1 MEQIAD
7 GIRQIDTRIGGWD
20 QITAGF
26 LIEGPQ
32 PALVETGAR
41 TSVETV
47 RDTLHAAGLGPT
59 DLRWLVLTHIHLD
72 HAGGVGDL
80 AQEFPNATVVVHER
94 GARHLADP
102 TRLIDSA
109 ARVYG
114 PLLDSFYGRMV
125 AVPQE
130 RLVAA
135 ADGYRVDVGNGRA
148 LTLVDSPGHAKHH
161 HAVLDEHTGTLM
173 VGDAVGVQL
182 PDVGILR
189 PAVPPPDFDL
199 EQAVASLRRFAA
211 LRPTQVV
218 LTHYG
223 VVPDAM
229 ATLEEAE
236 RVLHAWVAVAEQVMR
251 DNVDASIDD
260 VAAALA
266 ERFAEPPER
275 LSPQAREKLEVLNG
289 FHSNAAGIQ
298 RYLSLRDAQ
307 VSPGADAPRGGTPPR
322 QHSPGV
328 ANASVP
334 PAPAS

>member
-1 MEQIAD
+1 MELIAD
-7 GIRQIDTRIGGWD
+7 GIRQVDTMMGGWD
-20 QITAGF
+20 HVTAGF
-26 LIEGPQ
+26 LVEGPQ

-41 TSVETV
+41 TSAATV
-47 RDTLHAAGLGPT
+47 RDALHAAGLGPN

-80 AQEFPNATVVVHER
+80 ARDFPNATVVVHER

-102 TRLIDSA
+102 TRLVESA

-114 PLLDSFYGRMV
+114 PLLDSFYGRML
-125 AVPQE
+125 AVPQD

-135 ADGYRVDVGNGRA
+135 ADGYRVDIGNGRA

-161 HAVLDEHTGTLM
+161 HAVLDEHTGTLL

-182 PDVGILR
+182 PEVGVLR

-199 EQAVASLRRFAA
+199 EQAVASLRRFTA

-223 VVPDAM
+223 VVPDGA
-229 ATLEEAE
+229 ATLDEAE
-236 RVLHAWVAVAEQVMR
+236 RVLHDWVAVAEQAMR
-251 DNVDASIDD
+251 DTPGASIDD
-260 VAAALA
+260 IAAALA
-266 ERFAEPPER
+266 DRFAESPEKITAR
-275 LSPQAREKLEVLNG
+275 AREKLEVLNG

-298 RYLSLRDAQ
+298 RYLRQRDAAEA
-307 VSPGADAPRGGTPPR
+307 PTGGAR
-322 QHSPGV
+322 
-328 ANASVP
+328 AS
-334 PAPAS
+334 

>member
-1 MEQIAD
+1 MELIAD
-7 GIRQIDTRIGGWD
+7 GIHQLDTRIGGWD

-26 LIEGPQ
+26 LVEGPQ

-47 RDTLHAAGLGPT
+47 RDTLNAAGLGPA

-80 AQEFPNATVVVHER
+80 AQAFPDATVVVHQR

-102 TRLIDSA
+102 TRLVDSA

-114 PLLDSFYGRMV
+114 PLLDSFYGRMLP
-125 AVPQE
+125 VPQD

-135 ADGYRVDVGNGRA
+135 DDGYRIDVGNGRS
-148 LTLVDSPGHAKHH
+148 LLMVDSPGHAKHH
-161 HAVLDEHTGTLM
+161 HAVLDEHTGTLL
-173 VGDAVGVQL
+173 VGDAVGVRL
-182 PDVGILR
+182 PEVGVLR

-211 LRPTQVV
+211 LKPTQVV

-223 VVPDAM
+223 TVPDAM
-229 ATLEEAE
+229 ATLDEAE
-236 RVLHAWVAVAEQVMR
+236 RILHEWVAVAEQVMR
-251 DNVDASIDD
+251 DSDSATVDDI
-260 VAAALA
+260 AAALA

-275 LSPQAREKLEVLNG
+275 ITAQAREKLEVLNG

-298 RYLSLRDAQ
+298 RYLAQRDAAA
-307 VSPGADAPRGGTPPR
+307 PADAGGTR
-322 QHSPGV
+322 
-328 ANASVP
+328 AS
-334 PAPAS
+334 

>member
-1 MEQIAD
+1 MQLIAP
-7 GIRQIDTRIGGWD
+7 GIRQLDTRFGGWD

-41 TSVETV
+41 TSVQTVCET
-47 RDTLHAAGLGPT
+47 LAEAGLGPT

-72 HAGGVGDL
+72 HAGGIGDL
-80 AQEFPNATVVVHER
+80 ARAFPNATVVVHER

-114 PLLDSFYGRMV
+114 DLLDTLYGRMEP
-125 AVPQE
+125 VPQD

-135 ADGYRVDVGNGRA
+135 ADGHRIDVGNGRV

-161 HAVLDEHTGTLM
+161 HAVLDEQTGTLL
-173 VGDAVGVQL
+173 VGDAVGVRL
-182 PDVGILR
+182 PEVGVLR

-199 EQAVASLRRFAA
+199 EQAVASLHRFAA

-223 VVPDAM
+223 PVPDPL
-229 ATLEEAE
+229 ATLDEAE
-236 RVLHAWVAVAEQVMR
+236 AVLHRWVAVAERVMR
-251 DNVDASIDD
+251 DSEDAGIDD
-260 VAAALA
+260 IAAALA
-266 ERFAEPPER
+266 DNFAEPPER
-275 LSPQAREKLEVLNG
+275 LSEAAREKLEVLNG

-298 RYLSLRDAQ
+298 RYLRMRDA
-307 VSPGADAPRGGTPPR
+307 TPAT
-322 QHSPGV
+322 S
-328 ANASVP
+328 
-334 PAPAS
+334 PAP

>member
-1 MEQIAD
+1 MELIAP
-7 GIRQIDTRIGGWD
+7 GIRQLDTMMGGWD
-20 QITAGF
+20 QVTAGF
-26 LIEGPQ
+26 LVEGPQ

-41 TSVETV
+41 TSVATV
-47 RDTLHAAGLGPT
+47 CDALAAAGLGPA

-72 HAGGVGDL
+72 HAGGIGDL
-80 AQEFPNATVVVHER
+80 AEAFPSATVVVHER

-114 PLLDSFYGRMV
+114 NLLDSLYGRMQP
-125 AVPQE
+125 VPQD

-135 ADGYRVDVGNGRA
+135 ADGYRIDIGDGRF

-161 HAVLDEHTGTLM
+161 HAVLDEHTGTLL
-173 VGDAVGVQL
+173 VGDAVGVRL

-199 EQAVASLRRFAA
+199 EQAVASLHRFAA

-223 VVPDAM
+223 PVPDPL
-229 ATLEEAE
+229 ATLAEAE
-236 RVLHAWVAVAEQVMR
+236 DILHQWVDVAAQVMR
-251 DNVDASIDD
+251 DSEDAGIDGI
-260 VAAALA
+260 AAALA

-275 LSPQAREKLEVLNG
+275 ATPAAVEKLEVLNG

-298 RYLSLRDAQ
+298 RYLKLRRDA
-307 VSPGADAPRGGTPPR
+307 AE
-322 QHSPGV
+322 
-328 ANASVP
+328 
-334 PAPAS
+334 

>member
-1 MEQIAD
+1 MEEIAP
-7 GIRQIDTRIGGWD
+7 GIRQLDTMMGGWG
-20 QITAGF
+20 QLTAGF
-26 LIEGPQ
+26 LVEGPQ

-47 RDTLHAAGLGPT
+47 RQTLGAAGLGPN

-72 HAGGVGDL
+72 HAGGIGDL
-80 AQEFPNATVVVHER
+80 AAAFPNATVVVHEK

-114 PLLDSFYGRMV
+114 PLLDSLYGRML
-125 AVPQE
+125 AVPEE

-135 ADGYRVDVGNGRA
+135 ADGHRIDVGNGRE

-161 HAVLDEHTGTLM
+161 HAVLDSHTGTLL
-173 VGDAVGVQL
+173 VGDAVGVRL
-182 PDVGILR
+182 PDVGVLR

-199 EQAVASLRRFAA
+199 DLAVASLHRFAA

-223 VVPDAM
+223 PVPEPL
-229 ATLEEAE
+229 ATLDEAE
-236 RVLHAWVAVAEQVMR
+236 RLLHEWVAVAEQVLR
-251 DNVDASIDD
+251 DSEDAGVDDI
-260 VAAALA
+260 AAALA
-266 ERFAEPPER
+266 DRFAESPE
-275 LSPQAREKLEVLNG
+275 QADAGAREKLELLNG

-298 RYLSLRDAQ
+298 RWLRTRDA
-307 VSPGADAPRGGTPPR
+307 
-322 QHSPGV
+322 
-328 ANASVP
+328 
-334 PAPAS
+334 APAA

>member
-1 MEQIAD
+1 MEEIAP
-7 GIRQIDTRIGGWD
+7 GIRQLDTLIGGFD
-20 QITAGF
+20 QLTAGF
-26 LIEGPQ
+26 LIDGPR

-47 RDTLHAAGLGPT
+47 RQTLTDAGVGPQDLG
-59 DLRWLVLTHIHLD
+59 WLVLTHIHLD
-72 HAGGVGDL
+72 HAGGIGDL
-80 AQEFPNATVVVHER
+80 AAAFPNATVVVHER

-114 PLLDSFYGRMV
+114 PLLDSLYGRML

-135 ADGYRVDVGNGRA
+135 GDGYRIDLGNGRV

-161 HAVLDEHTGTLM
+161 HAVLDSHTGTVL
-173 VGDAVGVQL
+173 VGDAVGVRL
-182 PDVGILR
+182 PEVGVLR

-199 EQAVASLRRFAA
+199 ELAVRSLHRFAE

-223 VVPDAM
+223 PVPDPLG
-229 ATLEEAE
+229 TLDEAE
-236 RVLHAWVAVAEQVMR
+236 RLLHEWVAVAERVMR
-251 DNVDASIDD
+251 ESEDAGVSDI
-260 VAAALA
+260 AAALA
-266 ERFAEPPER
+266 DAFAETPEQA
-275 LSPQAREKLEVLNG
+275 SDAAREKLELLNG

-298 RYLSLRDAQ
+298 RYLRTRDA
-307 VSPGADAPRGGTPPR
+307 
-322 QHSPGV
+322 
-328 ANASVP
+328 
-334 PAPAS
+334 APAA

>member
-1 MEQIAD
+1 MEEIAP
-7 GIRQIDTRIGGWD
+7 GIRQLDTMIGGWD
-20 QITAGF
+20 QLTAGF
-26 LIEGPQ
+26 LVDGPQ
-32 PALVETGAR
+32 PALIETGAR

-47 RDTLHAAGLGPT
+47 RDTLAAAGVGPA

-80 AQEFPNATVVVHER
+80 ALAFPNATVVVHER

-114 PLLDSFYGRMV
+114 PLLDSLYGRMV
-125 AVPQE
+125 AVPAE

-135 ADGYRVDVGNGRA
+135 ADGHRIDVGNGRV

-161 HAVLDEHTGTLM
+161 HAVLDEHTGTLL
-173 VGDAVGVQL
+173 VGDAVGVRL
-182 PDVGILR
+182 PEVGVLR

-199 EQAVASLRRFAA
+199 ELAVSSLHRFAA

-229 ATLEEAE
+229 ATLDEAE
-236 RVLHAWVAVAEQVMR
+236 GLLHSWVAVAAQVMR
-251 DNVDASIDD
+251 DSEEAGVDDI
-260 VAAALA
+260 AAALA
-266 ERFAEPPER
+266 ERFAPAEHAEGR
-275 LSPQAREKLEVLNG
+275 AREKLELLNG
-289 FHSNAAGIQ
+289 FHSNAAGLQ
-298 RYLSLRDAQ
+298 RYLRTRDA
-307 VSPGADAPRGGTPPR
+307 
-322 QHSPGV
+322 
-328 ANASVP
+328 
-334 PAPAS
+334 APAA

>member
-1 MEQIAD
+1 MEQIAP
-7 GIRQIDTRIGGWD
+7 GIRQLDTRFGGWD

-26 LIEGPQ
+26 LVDGPQ

-41 TSVETV
+41 TSAQTV
-47 RDTLHAAGLGPT
+47 VDTLAAAGIGPA

-72 HAGGVGDL
+72 HAGGIGDL
-80 AQEFPNATVVVHER
+80 AQAFPNATVVVHER

-114 PLLDSFYGRMV
+114 DMLDTLYGRMEP
-125 AVPQE
+125 VPQD

-135 ADGYRVDVGNGRA
+135 GDGYRVDVGNGRV

-161 HAVLDEHTGTLM
+161 HAILDEHTGTLL
-173 VGDAVGVQL
+173 VGDAAGVRL
-182 PDVGILR
+182 PEVGILR

-199 EQAVASLRRFAA
+199 EQAVASLQRFAA

-223 VVPDAM
+223 PVPDPM
-229 ATLEEAE
+229 GTLDEAE
-236 RVLHAWVAVAEQVMR
+236 RILHDWVSVAEQVMR
-251 DNVDASIDD
+251 DSEDAGVDDI
-260 VAAALA
+260 AAALA
-266 ERFAEPPER
+266 ERFAEPPEA
-275 LSPQAREKLEVLNG
+275 LSESAREKLEVLNG

-298 RYLSLRDAQ
+298 RYLRMRDAT
-307 VSPGADAPRGGTPPR
+307 A
-322 QHSPGV
+322 V
-328 ANASVP
+328 AGS
-334 PAPAS
+334 

>member
-1 MEQIAD
+1 MEQIAP
-7 GIRQIDTRIGGWD
+7 GIRQLDTRIGGWD

-26 LIEGPQ
+26 LVDGPQ

-47 RDTLHAAGLGPT
+47 RDTLNAAGLGPS

-80 AQEFPNATVVVHER
+80 AEAFPKATVVVHER

-102 TRLIDSA
+102 TRLVDSA

-114 PLLDSFYGRMV
+114 PLLDSFYGRMK

-135 ADGYRVDVGNGRA
+135 GDGYRVDVGNGRA

-161 HAVLDEHTGTLM
+161 HAVLDEHTGTLL
-173 VGDAVGVQL
+173 VGDAVGVRL
-182 PDVGILR
+182 PEVGILR

-223 VVPDAM
+223 TVPDAM
-229 ATLEEAE
+229 ATLDEAE
-236 RVLHAWVAVAEQVMR
+236 RSLHEWVAVGETVMR
-251 DNVDASIDD
+251 ENGDASVEDI
-260 VAAALA
+260 AAALA
-266 ERFAEPPER
+266 ARFAEPPDRITE
-275 LSPQAREKLEVLNG
+275 SAREKLEVLNG

-298 RYLSLRDAQ
+298 RYLSLRDSAAA
-307 VSPGADAPRGGTPPR
+307 SSADTGSAGE
-322 QHSPGV
+322 
-328 ANASVP
+328 
-334 PAPAS
+334 PAPPNTP